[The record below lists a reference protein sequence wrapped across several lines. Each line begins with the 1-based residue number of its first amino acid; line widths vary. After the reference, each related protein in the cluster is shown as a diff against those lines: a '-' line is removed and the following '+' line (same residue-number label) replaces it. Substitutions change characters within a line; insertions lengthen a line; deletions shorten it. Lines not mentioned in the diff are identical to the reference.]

1 MDVILVDLIELIVID
16 EAWSLETIPV
26 DQAFRGQ
33 VLTLDLSCFFN
44 LFLNLCAEVDKE
56 LLHGD
61 IKSSCSC
68 NLLLFEGHSL
78 SLAEILW
85 VHESCSTIFGL
96 GLKLH
101 HARILRA
108 DAKDVLDGL

>member
-1 MDVILVDLIELIVID
+1 MILVDFIEFIIID

-26 DQAFRGQ
+26 DQAFRGK
-33 VLTLDLSCFFN
+33 VLTLNLSCFFN

-56 LLHGD
+56 LLHRD
-61 IKSSCSC
+61 IKCSRSS
-68 NLLLFEGHSL
+68 NLLLFIGHGL
-78 SLAEILW
+78 SLAEIFG
-85 VHESCSTIFGL
+85 VDESRVSIFSL
-96 GLKLH
+96 GFKLH